1 MAAPEIDPTTD
12 DAQSPEDTGALTPL
26 NFADYDYIPGK
37 YAAWDVSPE
46 PIFGPD
52 QLGAYKSA
60 VDDLTETA
68 TRADSAA
75 RLWEVLQAWELQLM
89 VRNYQFINSSKQ
101 GWGMVGAVNGS
112 RASGSEIMQ
121 SQNSGKMFSVNVLGA
136 RQDKITSALAQQ
148 VPGVMFVPKRDDR
161 PEDQTAADEAEKY
174 VKIWLND
181 SNVKE
186 VVGEI
191 ANLFYTDDRV
201 VLYTRS
207 VADEQTWDTETPDDT
222 DQHAYGIPE
231 ADGLS
236 PETELLAEGEQEAE
250 SDADPIPDGAT
261 DVLND
266 GDVPAVREVTESFG
280 KLEAKVPMMADK
292 MAQMPWLRL
301 SKERNVNTLKE
312 KYPWIEDKITAGG
325 SVGGSDQMDR
335 MARINVRL
343 AVQTSTSS
351 GESWQQDATE
361 TLTWFRPSQYR
372 AIKDKAARDLFYKN
386 FPDGML
392 AVHAS
397 GQLAFV
403 RNEGMNKKLTV
414 LHAKQGPGQNRRAIG
429 TNYLPI
435 QKVLNANISL
445 LDRYF
450 RSCVPR
456 RYALEPYIDVQ
467 AMNSQS
473 NDPAKATPVTQLPA
487 GMTIP
492 QITGVE
498 NVPSPNDGIF
508 QFVQWCI
515 DGAPEAMDGAQPAMF
530 GGDEGGADQGVFQTA
545 KLKRDTALQVYSMPW
560 SQICYGIANAA
571 QQAVISAAQNRV
583 TDIGGHI
590 PGEGRLKVELSK
602 LQGDALCYPETL
614 AMPQTMAEQESQAAG
629 LLENGKSV
637 ALYNAIA
644 SDPRNLTHFGQFPS
658 LSGLTIPGL
667 DAVEEQEGEF
677 ELLMQSGPV
686 DNPQLFPL
694 LQQIQLAE
702 GDPEAQTPQGQA
714 ALQQLQ
720 QAGQGM
726 PPKVSSVPVAQDGS
740 QNHAIHSAITLGLMT
755 SPEGRK
761 LKNGT
766 PEQQAVY
773 ANLKLH
779 WQEHEQ
785 MKAKLTPVPPI
796 DAKFSVTAAIDK
808 APPSVQAQAWGALGV
823 QAPPSDW
830 EDSQELVPHE
840 VTVEKNGVD
849 SNGVPVK
856 QKTSMV
862 NPSGKLS

>member
-1 MAAPEIDPTTD
+1 MATTPKIDPTAD
-12 DAQSPEDTGALTPL
+12 DTPAPEDAGALTPL
-26 NFADYDYIPGK
+26 NFSDYDYVPGK

-52 QLGAYKSA
+52 QLGSYKSA

-148 VPGVMFVPKRDDR
+148 IPGVMFVPKRDDR

-181 SNVKE
+181 SNIKE
-186 VVGEI
+186 VVGEV

-201 VLYTRS
+201 VLYTHS
-207 VADEQTWDTETPDDT
+207 VADEQTWDTETPDEPR
-222 DQHAYGIPE
+222 QVFGEEQAVGVAPE
-231 ADGLS
+231 SEMIA
-236 PETELLAEGEQEAE
+236 PGEQAAE
-250 SDADPIPDGAT
+250 AT
-261 DVLND
+261 DSAPAD
-266 GDVPAVREVTESFG
+266 TDVPAVREITESFG

-301 SKERNVNTLKE
+301 SKERNNNTLKA
-312 KYPWIEDKITAGG
+312 KYPWIKDKIISGG
-325 SVGGSDQMDR
+325 NVGGSDQMDR

-351 GESWQQDATE
+351 GESWQQDSTE
-361 TLTWFRPSQYR
+361 TFTWYRPSQYF
-372 AIKDKAARDLFYKN
+372 AIKDEDAQKVFFDN
-386 FPDGML
+386 FPRGL
-392 AVHAS
+392 LVVHAA
-397 GQLAFV
+397 GELAFV

-456 RYALEPYIDVQ
+456 RYAMEPYIDVQ

-473 NDPAKATPVTQLPA
+473 NDPAKATPVTGLPS

-498 NVPSPNDGIF
+498 NVPQPTTGIF
-508 QFVQWCI
+508 EFVQWCI

-530 GGDEGGADQGVFQTA
+530 GGEEGGADQGVFQTA

-590 PGEGRLKVELSK
+590 PGEGRLKVELAK

-614 AMPQTMAEQESQAAG
+614 AMPQTMAEQEAQAAG

-677 ELLMQSGPV
+677 ELLMQSGPMP
-686 DNPQLFPL
+686 NPQLLPL
-694 LQQIQLAE
+694 LQQIQAAE
-702 GDPEAQTPQGQA
+702 GDPEAQTPQGQQ

-720 QAGQGM
+720 QAAQSM
-726 PPKVSSVPVAQDGS
+726 PPQVSSVPVAQDGS

-755 SPEGRK
+755 STEGRK
-761 LKNGT
+761 FKNGT
-766 PEQQAVY
+766 PEQQAIY

-823 QAPPSDW
+823 QAPVADW

-849 SNGVPVK
+849 ANGVPVK